1 MALLT
6 ICLVFHYIFKR
17 PEEIYIPGN
26 VNLDKYQ
33 PFEPEVIMDLDF
45 GTDGKPKIQRIIHQ
59 TWKNERI
66 PQQFLENVKTFVKH
80 NPNWQYY
87 LWTDDSARAL
97 IKDYYPWLL
106 PVWDGI
112 SYSKFTIR
120 RADALRY
127 VVLYHFGG
135 IYADLDAVNYRSL
148 DKAITKH
155 PCVFTPEPFEHAINR
170 AWSPYLINNA
180 VMMCAAKHPFLKQLM
195 DNLHTMEHYN
205 GVVDATGPGYVTTQ
219 YMLYNNLTKETDH
232 FVLYGNRSL
241 NDLSDSSPYFYKG
254 KLPMSDEKSVYI
266 ANTRYFL
273 HSLDVNSYGP
283 LYRQCKYFYS
293 LQLLQKRSCVNAKR
307 LGLFREVHK
316 YAFVD
321 HKWQMTWIWWKR
333 FYNIFKVFLI
343 DMSSVHIKEI
353 VPNYNIY
360 VGRDR
365 Q

>member
-1 MALLT
+1 MPIT
-6 ICLVFHYIFKR
+6 YFVIDFIFKR

-26 VNLDKYQ
+26 VNLDNYE
-33 PFEPEVIMDLDF
+33 PFEPEVVMDFDF
-45 GTDGKPKIQRIIHQ
+45 GSDGKPKIPRIIHQ
-59 TWKNERI
+59 TWRNERI
-66 PQQFLENVKTFVKH
+66 PQMFLENIKTFVKH
-80 NPNWQYY
+80 NPTWQYY

-97 IKDYYPWLL
+97 IRDYYPWLL

-112 SYSKFTIR
+112 SYNRFNIR

-127 VVLYHFGG
+127 VVLYHYGG

-155 PCVFTPEPFEHAINR
+155 PCVFTPEPFEHAVNR
-170 AWSPYLINNA
+170 ASSPFLINNA

-195 DNLHTMEHYN
+195 HNLHTTEHCT
-205 GVVDATGPGYVTTQ
+205 GVFGATGSGYLTTH

-232 FVLYGNRSL
+232 FMLYDNRSL

-273 HSLDVNSYGP
+273 HSLDVY
-283 LYRQCKYFYS
+283 LYRS
-293 LQLLQKRSCVNAKR
+293 LYRECIHFHDLHHLQKRSCVNAKR
-307 LGLFREVHK
+307 LGLYREIHT

-321 HKWQMTWIWWKR
+321 HKWQMAWVWWSKYLY
-333 FYNIFKVFLI
+333 FPVSFVIDLFSVNIKT
-343 DMSSVHIKEI
+343 I
-353 VPNYNIY
+353 VPHYKIY
-360 VGRDR
+360 IGKDTE
-365 Q
+365 